1 MNHNNPETGKVELVR
16 VLRTVPAGV
25 QIMKSYPDIQNDP
38 GITEWKEDS
47 EWEREKVF
55 GDLLRWQYSEL
66 NASNAAAAR
75 SRWDSLKRWH
85 RSHPT
90 ADTVTVGEPATIGTD
105 ELRSPLLPWADMWT
119 LLKTF
124 VAHPAPAP
132 ATALVPA
139 HAPAAPPAG
148 KKRVDRQQL
157 GASTSA
163 AHVNVVTH
171 PGYSEADQRVA
182 LLQGESG
189 QQYISQNLTVHGAL
203 FLIRLAHAEGELAV
217 GLGRRT
223 FDASVDQ
230 EGAVYGIQWFE
241 RKNKKNHNWGVR
253 PSFCLSVVSR
263 RPKIAYQTSTE
274 KFSDFLP
281 IAVKTN
287 GTSDEPALT
296 SDCLTALRAYLQ
308 STQAADASESEEE
321 PVGHGKKRRK
331 NAVVTV

>member
-1 MNHNNPETGKVELVR
+1 VNHNNPETGKVELVR

-25 QIMKSYPDIQNDP
+25 RIMKSYPNIQNDP
-38 GITEWKEDS
+38 GVTDWKEDS

-66 NASNAAAAR
+66 NDSNAAVAR
-75 SRWDSLKRWH
+75 SRWDSLKCWH

-124 VAHPAPAP
+124 VAPAPAP

-139 HAPAAPPAG
+139 PAPAAG
-148 KKRVDRQQL
+148 KKRVDRQRL

-189 QQYISQNLTVHGAL
+189 QQYISQNLTVRGAL
-203 FLIRLAHAEGELAV
+203 FLIRLEHAEGELAV

-223 FDASVDQ
+223 FDATVDQ
-230 EGAVYGIQWFE
+230 EGVVYGIQWFE
-241 RKNKKNHNWGVR
+241 RKNKKNDDWGVR
-253 PSFCLSVVSR
+253 PSFCLSVASR

-308 STQAADASESEEE
+308 SAQTADASETDEE
-321 PVGHGKKRRK
+321 PVGRGKKRRK